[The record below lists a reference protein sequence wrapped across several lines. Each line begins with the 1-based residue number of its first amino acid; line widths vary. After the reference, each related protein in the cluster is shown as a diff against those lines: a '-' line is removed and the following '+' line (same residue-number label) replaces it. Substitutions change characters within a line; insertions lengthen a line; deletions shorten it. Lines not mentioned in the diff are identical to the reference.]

1 MSWRSGLGLL
11 ADLSLTEHRP
21 PAVVGA
27 VAPHG
32 AVTGGVAARADLI
45 SEEPVAELGVVA
57 VCVEDR
63 VRQMGFSELAVT
75 HRLFEPPVVGL
86 AGNLADPAR
95 HRDGAPVRS
104 EERRVGKECVRKF
117 IFWLSPSHLKKK
129 QLQKF
134 NNL

>member
-32 AVTGGVAARADLI
+32 AVTGGVAASAELI

-57 VCVEDR
+57 VCVADR
-63 VRQMGFSELAVT
+63 VRQIGLSELAVT
-75 HRLFEPPVVGL
+75 HLPFEPPVYGL
-86 AGNLADPAR
+86 AGKPDEQDSHLQGPY
-95 HRDGAPVRS
+95 PVRATPDQS
-104 EERRVGKECVRKF
+104 
-117 IFWLSPSHLKKK
+117 
-129 QLQKF
+129 
-134 NNL
+134 

>member
-86 AGNLADPAR
+86 AGNLEDPAR

-104 EERRVGKECVRKF
+104 EEHTSELQSLMRNSYAVFC
-117 IFWLSPSHLKKK
+117 LKKK
-129 QLQKF
+129 KT
-134 NNL
+134 